1 MKMFSPTLPSSP
13 TPDNIGNK
21 YISALQ
27 NIASVS
33 LFKGT
38 YYKQAFRVEEMF
50 DSH

>member
-1 MKMFSPTLPSSP
+1 MWTNVLKSFI
-13 TPDNIGNK
+13 NIAAQIGNK